1 MGAVYCGPY
10 AEQVGYEHE
19 GYAARVLPNGTL
31 TRETAEFLAYVAACG
46 CGWTGRTRYP
56 ATDAGE
62 DEAIA
67 EWERAHLRPLIE
79 FARRTWH
86 DWAERVAA
94 RARHIAQQVTDGH
107 LANAEL
113 VMERLTDDVNRWSQT
128 FRALIEETY
137 AAEK

>member
-1 MGAVYCGPY
+1 MGPVYCGPY

-19 GYAARVLPNGTL
+19 GYAARVSPDSTSTNTD
-31 TRETAEFLAYVAACG
+31 EIVAYIAACG
-46 CGWTGRTRYP
+46 CGWAGQTRYP
-56 ATDAGE
+56 ATASGK

-67 EWERAHLRPLIE
+67 EWDRAHLQPLIE

-107 LANAEL
+107 LTDSEL

-128 FRALIEETY
+128 FRALIQETD
-137 AAEK
+137 ATEK